1 MKISVLLT
9 CHNRKEK
16 TLICLR
22 KLFEQDVRNVEFDV
36 FLVDDGCTDGT
47 AEAVRE
53 EFPKIH
59 IIQGDG
65 SLFWNRGMCL
75 AWEEARK
82 NGAHDAVLWLND
94 DTLLYPNAVQTLVD
108 LSLQYPCANII
119 ATIKETNG
127 DRLSYGGY
135 INDTIV
141 VPDGTFKTC
150 DKFNGN
156 CVLIPVA
163 VSNKIGY
170 LDPYYRHSKG
180 DSDYAIRS
188 NLAGIKNIV
197 APVLGIC
204 DRNSPEPIWNKGN
217 IVQRFKKLYS
227 PLGKN
232 PFEIY
237 HIKRKTSFWG
247 AIYGFVYIHI
257 RLLATFII
265 PQKLFNKFR
274 KNRYV

>member
-1 MKISVLLT
+1 MMKISVLLT

-94 DTLLYPNAVQTLVD
+94 DT
-108 LSLQYPCANII
+108 
-119 ATIKETNG
+119 
-127 DRLSYGGY
+127 
-135 INDTIV
+135 
-141 VPDGTFKTC
+141 
-150 DKFNGN
+150 
-156 CVLIPVA
+156 
-163 VSNKIGY
+163 
-170 LDPYYRHSKG
+170 
-180 DSDYAIRS
+180 
-188 NLAGIKNIV
+188 
-197 APVLGIC
+197 
-204 DRNSPEPIWNKGN
+204 
-217 IVQRFKKLYS
+217 
-227 PLGKN
+227 
-232 PFEIY
+232 
-237 HIKRKTSFWG
+237 
-247 AIYGFVYIHI
+247 
-257 RLLATFII
+257 
-265 PQKLFNKFR
+265 
-274 KNRYV
+274 